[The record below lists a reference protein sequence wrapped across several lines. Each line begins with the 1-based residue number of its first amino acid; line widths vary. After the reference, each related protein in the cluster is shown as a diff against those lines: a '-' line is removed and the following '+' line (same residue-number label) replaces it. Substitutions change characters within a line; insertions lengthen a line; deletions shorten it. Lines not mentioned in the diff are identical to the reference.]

1 VARKCVKW
9 PLDKFIQEN
18 KDSLNNLKLINVDLF
33 IDEKS
38 SKEIVEFLRSAE
50 NKKRFRMILIHILQN
65 QYNDLI
71 YRREQI
77 SKKAKDITAMK
88 FSGRNSRIYCKEFFL
103 GLNSGG
109 KKIVMIHLLDNKDFQ
124 RGSNKKIKDKIE
136 TIAQYEYD
144 FGK

>member
-1 VARKCVKW
+1 MARKCVKW

-18 KDSLNNLKLINVDLF
+18 RDSLSNLKLINVDLY

-38 SKEIVEFLRSAE
+38 SKEIVTFLGSDE

-65 QYNDLI
+65 QYNDLV
-71 YRREQI
+71 YRREPI

-88 FSGRNSRIYCKEFFL
+88 FSFKNTRIYCKEFFL
-103 GLNSGG
+103 GLNAGG

-124 RGSNKKIKDKIE
+124 KGSNKKIKIKIE

>member
-1 VARKCVKW
+1 M
-9 PLDKFIQEN
+9 DKFIQEN

-38 SKEIVEFLRSAE
+38 SKEIAEFLKLDE

-88 FSGRNSRIYCKEFFL
+88 FSGKNSRIYCKEFFL
-103 GLNSGG
+103 GLSNGG
-109 KKIVMIHLLDNKDFQ
+109 KKIIMIHLLDNKDFQ
-124 RGSNKKIKDKIE
+124 KGSNKKIKSKIE